1 MAQDNKQ
8 PLEIQLYESRKK
20 IHPRETSGYFQRLR
34 KLSLYVLLGGFY
46 IMPWVNYAGRQALLF
61 DLPAR
66 KFYIFGVTFWPQDF
80 IFLSWAMIIA
90 AFTLFFVTALAGR
103 VWCGFA
109 CPQTV
114 WTELFVRIEQW
125 VEGNRNKRIKLD
137 KSPWNF
143 NKIRRRGLKIVLWLI
158 LALWTGFTFVGFFTP
173 IRELSELVMTWTLGP
188 WETFWI
194 FFYALATYGNAGFL
208 REQVCLHMC
217 PYARFQSAMFDRD
230 TLIVSYD
237 PVRGEP
243 RAAGN
248 KRREAI
254 ENVGDCIECQACVQ
268 VCPTGI
274 DIRDGLQYECIAC
287 AACIDAC
294 DEVMIKI
301 GKEPGLIKYTTENEM
316 EGKKTHI
323 VRPRIILYIVALC
336 IMIGLFAYTLLS
348 RKSIAVDVLRDRNS
362 FYRMVDAKTIE
373 NVYKLKIMNKGESTQ
388 TYEITATGFG
398 SETIVDLTVV
408 VDDNYKN
415 RELDAGELLIL
426 PIKVRANKTDV
437 KRRIQNIEIQIRVVS
452 QEGSPLGEMVTEES
466 KYFGP
471 KK

>member
-1 MAQDNKQ
+1 MSVDKQ

-20 IHPRETSGYFQRLR
+20 IHPREVKGFFLRLR
-34 KLSLYVLLGGFY
+34 KLSLFTLLGGFY
-46 IMPWVNYAGRQALLF
+46 LMPWVNYAGHQALLF

-66 KFYIFGVTFWPQDF
+66 KFYIFSITFWPQDF

-90 AFTLFFVTALAGR
+90 AFTLFFVTAIAGR

-114 WTELFVRIEQW
+114 WTELFVQIEQW
-125 VEGNRNKRIKLD
+125 TEGNRNKRIKLD
-137 KSPWNF
+137 KAPWTF
-143 NKIRRRGLKIVLWLI
+143 NKFRRRGLKMLLWMI

-173 IRELSELVMTWTLGP
+173 IHELLELVITWTLGP

-194 FFYALATYGNAGFL
+194 FFYGLATFGNAGFL

-230 TLIVSYD
+230 TLIISYD
-237 PVRGEP
+237 VERGEP
-243 RAAGN
+243 RAAGK
-248 KRREAI
+248 KRREDVG
-254 ENVGDCIECQACVQ
+254 NVGDCIECQACVQ

-301 GKEPGLIKYTTENEM
+301 GKEPGLIKYTTENGM
-316 EGKKTHI
+316 ESKTTHLM
-323 VRPRIILYIVALC
+323 RPRIMLYIVALS

-348 RKSIAVDVLRDRNS
+348 RKGISVDVLRDRNS
-362 FYRMVDAKTIE
+362 FYRMVDSKTIE
-373 NVYKLKIMNKGESTQ
+373 NVYKLKIINKSKSTQ
-388 TYEITATGFG
+388 TYIITATGFG
-398 SETIVDLTVV
+398 GDSPVDLTVV
-408 VDDNYKN
+408 IDDNFKN
-415 RELDAGELLIL
+415 RELATGEKLSL
-426 PIKVRANKTDV
+426 PIKIRANRADV
-437 KRRIQNIEIQIRVVS
+437 KRRIQSIELQIKVAS
-452 QEGSPLGEMVTEES
+452 EDGNGELVTEGS

>member
-1 MAQDNKQ
+1 MDKQ
-8 PLEIQLYESRKK
+8 PLEIQLYEKRKK
-20 IHPRETSGYFQRLR
+20 IHPREIKGFFQSLR
-34 KLSLYVLLGGFY
+34 KLSLFTLLGVY
-46 IMPWVNYAGRQALLF
+46 YLLPWLNYSGHQAVLF

-66 KFYIFGVTFWPQDF
+66 KFYIFNITFWPQDF
-80 IFLSWAMIIA
+80 IFLSWSLIIA

-114 WTELFVRIEQW
+114 WTELFVRIEQF
-125 VEGNRNKRIKLD
+125 VEGSRNKRIKLD

-143 NKIRRRGLKIVLWLI
+143 HKIRTRGLKILLWMI
-158 LALWTGFTFVGFFTP
+158 LALWTGFTFVGFFSP
-173 IRELSELVMTWTLGP
+173 IRELAINVMQWSLGP

-194 FFYALATYGNAGFL
+194 FFYGLATYGNAGFL
-208 REQVCLHMC
+208 REQVCMHMC

-230 TLIVSYD
+230 TLIISYD
-237 PVRGEP
+237 VARGEP
-243 RAAGN
+243 RAAGR
-248 KRREAI
+248 KRREDI

-287 AACIDAC
+287 AACVDAC

-301 GKEPGLIKYTTENEM
+301 GKDPGLIKYTTENEM

-323 VRPRIILYIVALC
+323 LRGRIILYMVALS
-336 IMIGLFAYTLLS
+336 IMIGLFAITLIS
-348 RKSIAVDVLRDRNS
+348 RKDIAVDILRDRNS
-362 FYRMVDAKTIE
+362 FYRTIDSQTIE
-373 NVYKLKIMNKGESTQ
+373 NVYKLKIMNKGKLAQ
-388 TYEITATGFG
+388 KYEVSAFGFG
-398 SETIVDLTVV
+398 KDLTVII
-408 VDDNYKN
+408 DNKFKD
-415 RELDAGELLIL
+415 RELAAGDVLNL
-426 PIKVRANKTDV
+426 PVKVRANKSDV
-437 KRRIQNIEIQIRVVS
+437 KRHIQNIELKITVVGD
-452 QEGSPLGEMVTEES
+452 EDTTVTEET

>member
-1 MAQDNKQ
+1 MAQDDKQ

-20 IHPRETSGYFQRLR
+20 IHPREIKGFFTRLR
-34 KLSLYVLLGGFY
+34 KLSLFALLGGFY
-46 IMPWVNYAGRQALLF
+46 LMPWINYAGHQALLF

-66 KFYIFGVTFWPQDF
+66 KFYIFGITFWPQDF

-114 WTELFVRIEQW
+114 WTELFVQIEQW

-143 NKIRRRGLKIVLWLI
+143 NKIRRRGLKIILWLL

-173 IRELSELVMTWTLGP
+173 IRELLDLVMIWNLGP

-194 FFYALATYGNAGFL
+194 FFYGLATYGNAGFL

-237 PVRGEP
+237 VDRGEP
-243 RAAGN
+243 RAAGK
-248 KRREAI
+248 KRREEV

-294 DEVMIKI
+294 DEVMIKV

-316 EGKKTHI
+316 EGQKTR
-323 VRPRIILYIVALC
+323 VMRPRIVLYIVALS
-336 IMIGLFAYTLLS
+336 IMIGLFAFTLFS

-362 FYRMVDAKTIE
+362 FFRMVDAKTIE
-373 NVYKLKIMNKGESTQ
+373 NVYKLKIMNKGKTTQ
-388 TYEITATGFG
+388 TYEVTATGFG
-398 SETIVDLTVV
+398 GTADTVLTVV
-408 VDDNYKN
+408 IDDKFKN
-415 RELDAGELLIL
+415 RELAAGELLNL
-426 PIKVRANKTDV
+426 PIKIRAKKADV
-437 KRRIQNIEIQIRVVS
+437 KRRIQNIELQIKVVS
-452 QEGSPLGEMVTEES
+452 KDGQGEMVTEES

-471 KK
+471 KR

>member
-1 MAQDNKQ
+1 MNQDKQ

-20 IHPRETSGYFQRLR
+20 IHPREIRGFFTRLR
-34 KLSLYVLLGGFY
+34 KLSLFALLGGFY
-46 IMPWVNYAGRQALLF
+46 LMPWINYAGHQALLF

-66 KFYIFGVTFWPQDF
+66 KFYIFGITFWPQDF

-114 WTELFVRIEQW
+114 WTELFVQIEQW
-125 VEGNRNKRIKLD
+125 TEGTRNQRIKLD
-137 KSPWNF
+137 KSPWNV
-143 NKIRRRGLKIVLWLI
+143 NKFKRRGLKIFLWLI

-173 IRELSELVMTWTLGP
+173 IRELSHLVITWTLGP

-194 FFYALATYGNAGFL
+194 FFYGLATYGNAGFL

-237 PVRGEP
+237 IERGEP
-243 RAAGN
+243 RAAGK
-248 KRREAI
+248 KRRAEI
-254 ENVGDCIECQACVQ
+254 DNVGDCIECQACVQ

-294 DEVMIKI
+294 DEVMIKV
-301 GKEPGLIKYTTENEM
+301 GKDPGLIKYTTENEM
-316 EGKKTHI
+316 QGKKTNI
-323 VRPRIILYIVALC
+323 MRPRIMLYITALS
-336 IMIGLFAYTLLS
+336 IMIGLFAFTLLS
-348 RKSIAVDVLRDRNS
+348 RKSLAVDVLRDRNS

-373 NVYKLKIMNKGESTQ
+373 NVYKLKIINKGKSAQ

-398 SETIVDLTVV
+398 SNSDVVLTVV
-408 VDDNYKN
+408 IDDKFNN
-415 RELDAGELLIL
+415 RELAAGEMLNL
-426 PIKVRANKTDV
+426 PIKIRASKTDV
-437 KRRIQNIEIQIRVVS
+437 KRRIQNIELQIKVVS
-452 QEGSPLGEMVTEES
+452 EDGSTEGEMVTEES